1 MKIRKWGRRGICVLA
16 ALMLFGICGCK
27 KEVVTVTSSL
37 DGEEGSGYIEMKELE
52 LKEVP
57 AANGR
62 EDVSYCAV
70 MIWHC
75 MTAMP
80 R

>member
-70 MIWHC
+70 MIPAGYH
-75 MTAMP
+75 AA
-80 R
+80 